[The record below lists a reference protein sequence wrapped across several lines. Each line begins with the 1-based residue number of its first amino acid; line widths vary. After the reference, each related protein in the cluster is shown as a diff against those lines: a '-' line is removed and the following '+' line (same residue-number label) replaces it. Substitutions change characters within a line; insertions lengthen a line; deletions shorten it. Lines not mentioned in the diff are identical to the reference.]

1 MLFRS
6 ERQVVRAWDIQGF
19 PNYFFGSD
27 KLLYRID
34 RQGRLHQN
42 KLIMVGYSKGYVL
55 KSKFFSLTKLRP
67 LLKKHVPSSPI
78 PLLDVPTQS

>member
-1 MLFRS
+1 MYFNS
-6 ERQVVRAWDIQGF
+6 GHKVVRSWDVEGF

-27 KLLYRID
+27 KQLYRID

-78 PLLDVPTQS
+78 PPSDISAQS